1 MPAQLAALAEV
12 VRRTEEGSM
21 EHRWGHRV
29 SADVIVRL
37 IAAPG
42 AIGTGRLRNVSTTG
56 AFVHTSLDL
65 PLLTPV
71 RVEWIAGPPPACHP
85 CAGRAYVVRQ
95 VAAGV
100 GIEWLAVALDPKG
113 VRSKGFTA
121 RDPVANATS
130 IAPEMHLRGGGT

>member
-1 MPAQLAALAEV
+1 
-12 VRRTEEGSM
+12 M
-21 EHRWGHRV
+21 EHRWGQRV

-42 AIGTGRLRNVSTTG
+42 AIGTGRLRNVSATG
-56 AFVHTSLDL
+56 AFVQTNLNL

-71 RVEWIAGPPPACHP
+71 RVEWIAGPPPTGHP

-100 GIEWLAVALDPKG
+100 GIEWFAVALEPMGISSMKL
-113 VRSKGFTA
+113 TA
-121 RDPVANATS
+121 RDPVASATS
-130 IAPEMHLRGGGT
+130 IAPEMRLR